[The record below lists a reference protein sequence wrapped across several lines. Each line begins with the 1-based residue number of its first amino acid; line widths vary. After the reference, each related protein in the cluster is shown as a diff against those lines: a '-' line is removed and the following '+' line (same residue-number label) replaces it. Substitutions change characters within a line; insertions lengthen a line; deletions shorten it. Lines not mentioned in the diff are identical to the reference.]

1 MFVIWV
7 GKLSLRRTN
16 RGRQAWTGAS
26 CLSERS
32 LPCLN
37 NRPIWCGQGC
47 HSGVSERGFGDAK
60 AVKPLR
66 MKAYGCPEV
75 FLNVFKRQ
83 NSLLL
88 PYLGLAQQ
96 PARRGVRVFRWLR
109 CRGGRQGFPA
119 GSPSSRQS
127 RDAGEWRF
135 ARFSRLPPFGA
146 EMPSEPFRRHFAAF
160 FNIPPSAKTAAPR
173 LACWLGLWFALR
185 PVRLQMPAVRIRRP
199 VRRRAPC

>member
-1 MFVIWV
+1 MRIFCNAMKNKQIN
-7 GKLSLRRTN
+7 LSADVCDL
-16 RGRQAWTGAS
+16 GRQTFIAPDKSGSAGMDGAS

-47 HSGVSERGFGDAK
+47 HSGVFERGFGDAK

-119 GSPSSRQS
+119 GFPVPHDKAVMPGNGGLPVWG
-127 RDAGEWRF
+127 RDA
-135 ARFSRLPPFGA
+135 
-146 EMPSEPFRRHFAAF
+146 
-160 FNIPPSAKTAAPR
+160 
-173 LACWLGLWFALR
+173 
-185 PVRLQMPAVRIRRP
+185 V
-199 VRRRAPC
+199 

>member
-96 PARRGVRVFRWLR
+96 PARRGVQVFRWLR

-119 GSPSSRQS
+119 GFPVPHDKAVMPGNGGLPVWG
-127 RDAGEWRF
+127 RDA
-135 ARFSRLPPFGA
+135 
-146 EMPSEPFRRHFAAF
+146 
-160 FNIPPSAKTAAPR
+160 
-173 LACWLGLWFALR
+173 
-185 PVRLQMPAVRIRRP
+185 V
-199 VRRRAPC
+199 